1 MNVHFGKNSA
11 QPGDDITIRANADA
25 DTPVLIGI
33 IDTSLTLLAESCKS
47 LQSASVCESYD
58 LLQQP

>member
-1 MNVHFGKNSA
+1 MNIRFGKSSA
-11 QPGDDITIRANADA
+11 QPGDEITIRATADT

-47 LQSASVCESYD
+47 LHSASVCEY
-58 LLQQP
+58 